1 MNLKYI
7 TLKQMPNLIDDASL
21 WFSHAWGIPK
31 EEYYKVMKDYLN
43 GNTDYGW
50 YIALDNLKIVA
61 GLGVIK
67 NDFHA
72 RVDLYPNI
80 CAVYT
85 DPAYRGNGIA
95 GKLLN
100 LAVEDLKNSGI
111 TPVYLITNH
120 MGFYEKYGFEF
131 YNYITTED
139 GVNRIYI
146 HR

>member
-7 TLKQMPNLIDDASL
+7 SMREMPNLIDDASL
-21 WFSHAWGIPK
+21 WFSRAWGISK

-50 YIALDNLKIVA
+50 YIALDNLKIVS
-61 GLGVIK
+61 GHGVVK

-85 DPAYRGNGIA
+85 IEEYRNNGIA
-95 GKLLN
+95 GRLLN
-100 LAVEDLKNSGI
+100 LAVDDLKNHSI
-111 TPVYLITNH
+111 NPVYLITDH
-120 MGFYEKYGFEF
+120 VGFYERYGFEF
-131 YNYITTED
+131 YDYVNTSD
-139 GVNRIYI
+139 GLSRIYI